1 MRIIDVVE
9 FLDETGREIVHR
21 EPQGGP
27 GDFRL
32 GSQVI
37 VRESQTAVFF
47 RDGRALDVLGPGR
60 HTLTTENLPIISGL
74 IGLVTNGRTPFPA
87 EVVFVNM
94 RQFIDQKWGTPEPI
108 AMRDPV
114 FGMARL
120 RSFGSYAFQVV
131 DPGHFVNGV
140 VGQQGKFTTAAVQ
153 DYLRAIIIQRFTET
167 LGVQQR
173 SVIDLPSQYG
183 ELSTSASAHLAADFQ
198 ALGLALSAF
207 YINAISPTEETAKAI
222 EERSAM
228 GAVGN
233 LDDYMKFKAARALSD
248 AANNPGGS
256 AGAGV
261 GLGAGIGLGASMAGM
276 LGQSLQP
283 QQPPAAAPAAT
294 AAPTPAS
301 GTGPM
306 TRAQVQEAIDALDLR
321 FSKGEIGEETYNRLM
336 AKWEAK
342 LKELGG

>member
-1 MRIIDVVE
+1 MRLIDVVE
-9 FLDETGREIVHR
+9 FLDDSGREIVHR

-37 VRESQTAVFF
+37 VRQSQTAVFF
-47 RDGRALDVLGPGR
+47 RDGQALDTFGPGR
-60 HTLTTENLPIISGL
+60 HTLTTQNLPIISGL
-74 IGLVTNGRTPFPA
+74 IGLATNGRTPFPA

-94 RQFIDQKWGTPEPI
+94 RQFIDQRWGTPEPI

-120 RSFGSYAFQVV
+120 RSFGSYAFQVA
-131 DPGHFVNGV
+131 DPQRFVNGV

-153 DYLRAIIIQRFTET
+153 DYLRAMIIQRFTEI
-167 LGVQQR
+167 LGAQQR

-183 ELSTSASAHLAADFQ
+183 ELSAMTREHLAADFA
-198 ALGLALSAF
+198 ALGLALSGF
-207 YINAISPTEETAKAI
+207 YVNAISPTEETAKAI

-248 AANNPGGS
+248 AATNPGGG

-276 LGQSLQP
+276 IGQAMQPQGQP
-283 QQPPAAAPAAT
+283 QQAPPPQPAAPA
-294 AAPTPAS
+294 S
-301 GTGPM
+301 GGAL

-336 AKWEAK
+336 SKWEAK
-342 LKELGG
+342 LKEFGG

>member
-9 FLDETGREIVHR
+9 FLDDSGQAIVHR

-37 VRESQTAVFF
+37 VRQSQVAVFF
-47 RDGRALDVLGPGR
+47 RDGQALDTFGPGR
-60 HTLTTENLPIISGL
+60 HTLETANLPIISGL
-74 IGLVTNGRTPFPA
+74 IGLATNGRTPFPA

-94 RQFIDQKWGTPEPI
+94 RQFIDQRWGTPEPI

-120 RSFGSYAFQVV
+120 RSFGSYAFQVA
-131 DPGHFVNGV
+131 DPSRFVHGI
-140 VGQQGKFTTAAVQ
+140 VGQQGKFTTSAVQ
-153 DYLRAIIIQRFTET
+153 DYLRSMIVQRFIET
-167 LGVQQR
+167 LGTSGR
-173 SVIDLPSQYG
+173 SVIDLASQYG
-183 ELSTSASAHLAADFQ
+183 ELSLAVQSHLASDFQ
-198 ALGLALSAF
+198 SLGLMLSAF

-233 LDDYMKFKAARALSD
+233 LDEYMKFKAARAMGD
-248 AANNPGGS
+248 AANNQSGG

-276 LGQSLQP
+276 IGQSFQQP
-283 QQPPAAAPAAT
+283 QQAPAPQQAAPAPAAAPASGAALT
-294 AAPTPAS
+294 AA
-301 GTGPM
+301 
-306 TRAQVQEAIDALDLR
+306 QIQETIDSLDMR
-321 FSKGEIGEETYNRLM
+321 FSKGEISEEIYNRLM

-342 LKELGG
+342 LNEL